1 MPTLAQIA
9 TKIKNLAVVKAPKR
23 TGKLKNAID
32 TFNRPSG
39 MIKESKNGDKRSF
52 TFELDVSPPGAE
64 YGKWWNDPTVSKT
77 VKNGKTRNV
86 PESINFGEKAINDPQ
101 VQKMIDDYL
110 AQITDSVIEKFTDEI
125 QKLDSK

>member
-1 MPTLAQIA
+1 MATLAQIA
-9 TKIKNLAVVKAPKR
+9 TKIKNLAVVKAPRR
-23 TGKLKNAID
+23 TGKLKSALD

-64 YGKWWNDPTVSKT
+64 YGQWWNDPTVSKT
-77 VKNGKTRNV
+77 VRNQKTGHTD
-86 PESINFGEKAINDPQ
+86 SINFGEKAINDPQ

-110 AQITDSVIEKFTDEI
+110 AQITDSVIQKFTDEI
-125 QKLDSK
+125 EKLDSK